1 MNSRRMSMLAAGALV
16 LGAAWLGA
24 GLTPNLARGAP
35 DPIFDDAFWKA
46 WGDGQAEVSSYELTF
61 PRYGAPRAGVA
72 VAIFVTETFSDEA
85 RVKADPGVHA
95 KSDEF
100 PVMKLNLVQDF
111 STGIY
116 DYNLMTSVFSALVPF
131 HGRPAGSPA
140 KVAFS
145 SQEWCG
151 MVYHQL
157 LPGARDIR
165 STSHS
170 YFDKEA
176 DRDARLDYPAGGV
189 LEDALYPWARG
200 FSGPRLAPGESIETK
215 LLRSLELVRLKHEPE
230 AWDPVTLSRAAAGA
244 QVDVPAGMFEVDT
257 YTATVGGPL
266 PRTWTFLV
274 ESAAPHRLIR
284 WETSEGRRAD
294 LVASER
300 MRYWEMNGPSFDAEL
315 SRLGLAK
322 RPPRTP

>member
-1 MNSRRMSMLAAGALV
+1 MPSRMISVLASVALV
-16 LGAAWLGA
+16 VGAAWLGA
-24 GLTPNLARGAP
+24 GLTPVPATGAP
-35 DPIFDDAFWKA
+35 DPVFDDAFWQV
-46 WGDGQAEVSSYELTF
+46 WGDGQAEVSSYDLTF
-61 PRYGAPRAGVA
+61 PRYGEPRPGLA
-72 VAIFVTETFSDEA
+72 VTIFVTETFSDEA

-116 DYNLMTSVFSALVPF
+116 DYNLMTSVFTALAPL
-131 HGRPAGSPA
+131 HGRPAGAPA

-151 MVYHQL
+151 LVYHQL

-165 STSHS
+165 SASHS

-176 DRDARLDYPAGGV
+176 DRDERLDYPAGGMF
-189 LEDALYPWARG
+189 EDALYHWARG
-200 FSGPRLAPGESIETK
+200 FSGPKLAPGESVEAK
-215 LLRSLELVRLKHEPE
+215 VLRSVELVRLKHVPN
-230 AWDPVTLSRAAAGA
+230 AWDPVTLSRSAAAA
-244 QVDVPAGMFEVDT
+244 KVEVPAGAFDVDT
-257 YTATVGGPL
+257 YTATVGGPV

-274 ESAAPHRLIR
+274 EAAVPHRIIR
-284 WETSEGRRAD
+284 WETGEGRRAD

-300 MRYWEMNGPSFDAEL
+300 MRYWEMNGPSFRAEL
-315 SRLGLAK
+315 SRLGLTM